1 MSDILVHTSKSVY
14 VGFSI
19 FARTHAYDRASVGE
33 KVFCWLTQFYSVTRL
48 ITTFL
53 TILCLLLVRLV
64 LLVSLKLPR
73 NMVAGTLDLR
83 KRVLGRPQTLPLL
96 GFRRLRKSYLP
107 ISK

>member
-19 FARTHAYDRASVGE
+19 FARTHAYDRVTVGV
-33 KVFCWLTQFYSVTRL
+33 KVFCWLTQVYSITRL

-64 LLVSLKLPR
+64 LLVSLKLLR
-73 NMVAGTLDLR
+73 NNHKIIEICYFVVHWFR
-83 KRVLGRPQTLPLL
+83 NCCLL
-96 GFRRLRKSYLP
+96 YKEL
-107 ISK
+107 